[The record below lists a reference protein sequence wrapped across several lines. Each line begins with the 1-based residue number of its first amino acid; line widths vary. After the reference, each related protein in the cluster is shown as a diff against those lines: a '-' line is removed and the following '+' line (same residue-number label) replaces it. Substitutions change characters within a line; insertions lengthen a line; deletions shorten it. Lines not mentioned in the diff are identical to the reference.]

1 MSIEP
6 LNSPS
11 LLGYLWRARRALA
24 PGVGLALLRS
34 LAIAPCPL
42 IFARIIDQ
50 SVPAGDTRSVLLY
63 TALFASLLGMHYVFS
78 ILGAN
83 ELAKVMARLRV
94 ELRSRIFFRLQFL
107 SFSYLDRQ
115 KTGRLLSKYAF
126 DTQKIESLLYSVLN
140 QFLPV
145 ILYSTG
151 VFLVLAFLNLRLT
164 AILVLALPVWAFAKW
179 RFFAKLQITNHE
191 ARLAQE
197 KLTGTASE
205 FISAL
210 RLVRSFGEE
219 KQAEQLLDRSS
230 GDFARSRVDQ
240 SWVSAVFG
248 TFTYVSTQAIAA
260 LVVAGGAILAIQGQM
275 TVGTLVAFI
284 AGLPVILAPVQMVIG
299 LSEPWFAGRES
310 YASIKELIDSPYV
323 EEWHGARREKR
334 LSGDI
339 VFDRVSFTYPETEK
353 RVIESF
359 SLTIRPGENIALVG
373 PSGSGK
379 STLANLLLG
388 LYAPT
393 AGQILIDGV
402 PQSEWDMR
410 WIRRQMAVVMQES
423 ILLSGTVD
431 ENIRFAHAGATDEEV
446 RAAARLA
453 NAEEFILKMPQ
464 GYQTPIGERGVTLSG
479 GQRQRLAIA
488 RAILRNPPVLILD
501 EATSAL
507 DYESERLIQQA
518 LDRLA
523 QGRTVITIAHRLST
537 IKNADRIV
545 VLRDGAVLE
554 EGDYTTLLARGGAF
568 AELITAQT
576 IGADFI
582 KAETP
587 SPLPPPTALPPTYSS

>member
-1 MSIEP
+1 MSHEP
-6 LNSPS
+6 LQAPT

-50 SVPAGDTRSVLLY
+50 SVPAGDTRGVLLY
-63 TALFASLLGMHYVFS
+63 TALFTALLALHYAFS
-78 ILGAN
+78 VVGAN
-83 ELAKVMARLRV
+83 ELAKVMARLMV

-126 DTQKIESLLYSVLN
+126 DTQKIESLLYTILN

-145 ILYSTG
+145 ILYSGG
-151 VFLVLAFLNLRLT
+151 VLVVLAFLNWRLT
-164 AILVLALPVWAFAKW
+164 AVLLLALPVWAFAKW
-179 RFFAKLQITNHE
+179 RFFARLQRTNHE

-219 KQAEQLLDRSS
+219 KRAEELLDRTSD
-230 GDFARSRVDQ
+230 DFARSRVDQ

-248 TFTYVSTQAIAA
+248 TFTYVSIQAIAA
-260 LVVAGGAILAIQGQM
+260 LVVAGGAILAINGQM

-284 AGLPVILAPVQMVIG
+284 AGLPVILSPVQMVIG

-323 EEWHGARREKR
+323 EEWHGSRRETR
-334 LSGDI
+334 LTGDI
-339 VFDRVSFTYPETEK
+339 VFDHVAFTYPETDK
-353 RVIESF
+353 RVIHDL
-359 SLTIRPGENIALVG
+359 SLTIRPGENVALVG

-393 AGQILIDGV
+393 TGQILIDGV
-402 PQSEWDMR
+402 PQREWDMR

-423 ILLSGTVD
+423 ILLSGTVE
-431 ENIRFAHAGATDEEV
+431 ENIRFAHAAATEEEV
-446 RAAARLA
+446 RAAAQLA

-464 GYQTPIGERGVTLSG
+464 GYATPVGERGVTLSG

-518 LDRLA
+518 IERLA

-537 IKNADRIV
+537 IKNADRII
-545 VLRDGAVLE
+545 VLRDGAILE
-554 EGDYTTLLARGGAF
+554 EGNYASLLARRGVF
-568 AELITAQT
+568 AELINAQT
-576 IGADFI
+576 LGDDAP
-582 KAETP
+582 AG
-587 SPLPPPTALPPTYSS
+587 

>member
-1 MSIEP
+1 MSHEP
-6 LNSPS
+6 LQAPT

-50 SVPAGDTRSVLLY
+50 SVPAGDTRGVLLY
-63 TALFASLLGMHYVFS
+63 TALFTALLALHYAFS
-78 ILGAN
+78 VVGAN
-83 ELAKVMARLRV
+83 ELAKVMARLMV

-126 DTQKIESLLYSVLN
+126 DTQKIESLLYTILN

-145 ILYSTG
+145 ILYSGG
-151 VFLVLAFLNLRLT
+151 VLVVLAFLNWRLT
-164 AILVLALPVWAFAKW
+164 AVLLLALPVWAFAKW
-179 RFFAKLQITNHE
+179 RFFARLQRTNHE

-219 KQAEQLLDRSS
+219 KRAEELLDRTSD
-230 GDFARSRVDQ
+230 DFARSRVDQ

-248 TFTYVSTQAIAA
+248 TFTYVSIQAIAA
-260 LVVAGGAILAIQGQM
+260 LVVAGGAILAINGQL
-275 TVGTLVAFI
+275 TIGTLVAFI
-284 AGLPVILAPVQMVIG
+284 AGLPVILSPVQMVIG

-323 EEWHGARREKR
+323 EEWHGSRRETR
-334 LSGDI
+334 LTGDI
-339 VFDRVSFTYPETEK
+339 VFDRVAFTYPETEK
-353 RVIESF
+353 RVIHDL
-359 SLTIRPGENIALVG
+359 SLTIRPGENVALVG

-393 AGQILIDGV
+393 TGQILIDGV
-402 PQSEWDMR
+402 PQREWDMR

-423 ILLSGTVD
+423 ILLSGTVE
-431 ENIRFAHAGATDEEV
+431 ENIRFAHAAATEEEV
-446 RAAARLA
+446 RAAAQLA

-464 GYQTPIGERGVTLSG
+464 GYATPVGERGVTLSG

-518 LDRLA
+518 IERLA

-537 IKNADRIV
+537 IKNADRII
-545 VLRDGAVLE
+545 VLRDGAILE
-554 EGDYTTLLARGGAF
+554 EGDYASLLARGGAF
-568 AELITAQT
+568 AELIQAQT
-576 IGADFI
+576 LGDDAP
-582 KAETP
+582 AG
-587 SPLPPPTALPPTYSS
+587 